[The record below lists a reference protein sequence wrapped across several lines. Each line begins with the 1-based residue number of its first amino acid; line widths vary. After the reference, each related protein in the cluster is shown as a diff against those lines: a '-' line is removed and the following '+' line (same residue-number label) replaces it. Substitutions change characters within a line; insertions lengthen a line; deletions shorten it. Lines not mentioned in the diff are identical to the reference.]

1 MAWSQ
6 RAARRRVHKGTTL
19 LAIYAAASLVPV
31 LALGVTLV
39 GGYHDAALTRALDQ
53 GRAQAAV
60 IEQMAVSPAVRR
72 ADFDAGLSQIEIWRL
87 GQAADLAIFHQSVL
101 RLRLMAFDG
110 TIVYADDGST
120 GTVDTTDAGFRR
132 AARGVASATIVDAAD
147 GSDQDAAI
155 RVLEQVVPEATG
167 RAVGVLEV
175 HLPYDEIADQ
185 VAVETRS
192 AIIRLVVG
200 LAVLYAVLGLISWWT
215 TRALGRHAAAKEH
228 QALHD
233 PLTGL
238 PNRDLFRRVAER
250 AVERNQ
256 GHGALVL
263 VDLDRFKEVNDTLGH
278 HAGDE
283 LLQVVGRR
291 LQESLRTDDTVARL
305 GGDEFGIL
313 LPDESDRAATVELL
327 TRVREAVSAE
337 ITLDDSTLTV
347 DASFGVCFFPGDA
360 DTVEDLLKNAD
371 AAMYHGKHGPT
382 GVVVYEE
389 STARP
394 ATDSLVLQ
402 RELRRAITDDQ
413 LMLQYQPKLH
423 LASGDVSCVEA
434 LVRWQHPERGLLP
447 PIDFLPV
454 AERSELIEPLTR
466 WVLRRALTDCARW
479 VDAGRPWSVAV
490 NVSARNLAT
499 LEFVEVVREALL
511 ATGVPPERLYLEI
524 TETAVAFD
532 TGQVREVVER
542 LADLGVSV
550 SVDDFGVGYTG
561 LSQLRAMSIRE
572 IKIDRAFIAN
582 LEDSHQDRAIVASVI
597 DLAHGLG
604 CTVTAE
610 GVETQGVA
618 DWLADAGCDHG
629 QGYLWLRPS
638 PWQEIVPAGE
648 ASGTALPASPAP

>member
-1 MAWSQ
+1 
-6 RAARRRVHKGTTL
+6 
-19 LAIYAAASLVPV
+19 
-31 LALGVTLV
+31 
-39 GGYHDAALTRALDQ
+39 
-53 GRAQAAV
+53 
-60 IEQMAVSPAVRR
+60 
-72 ADFDAGLSQIEIWRL
+72 
-87 GQAADLAIFHQSVL
+87 
-101 RLRLMAFDG
+101 
-110 TIVYADDGST
+110 
-120 GTVDTTDAGFRR
+120 
-132 AARGVASATIVDAAD
+132 
-147 GSDQDAAI
+147 
-155 RVLEQVVPEATG
+155 
-167 RAVGVLEV
+167 
-175 HLPYDEIADQ
+175 
-185 VAVETRS
+185 
-192 AIIRLVVG
+192 
-200 LAVLYAVLGLISWWT
+200 
-215 TRALGRHAAAKEH
+215 
-228 QALHD
+228 
-233 PLTGL
+233 
-238 PNRDLFRRVAER
+238 
-250 AVERNQ
+250 
-256 GHGALVL
+256 VL

-283 LLQVVGRR
+283 LLQVVTRR

-313 LPDESDRAATVELL
+313 LPGESDRAATVELL

-347 DASFGVCFFPGDA
+347 DASFGVCFFPDDA

-389 STARP
+389 SAARP
-394 ATDSLVLQ
+394 TTDSLVLQ
-402 RELRRAITDDQ
+402 RELRRAIAADQ
-413 LMLQYQPKLH
+413 LLLQYQPKLH

-542 LADLGVSV
+542 LADLGVAV

-582 LEDSHQDRAIVASVI
+582 LENSQQDRAIVASVI

-648 ASGTALPASPAP
+648 ASGTVLPTSPAS